1 MEFPRP
7 RDIAK
12 AIGFAAALGA
22 SSAKAEKPLKGSA
35 AAESVTFAAKIKKE
49 KAPLD
54 LVSDMVTFDAKSVEE
69 HNKIVEDNPNG
80 LGKKPTDIISGVKY
94 KIPLVQ
100 IENARDIALKLA
112 VDPNAKSEKTAGFV
126 GLEVDL

>member
-22 SSAKAEKPLKGSA
+22 SSAKAEEPVKGSA
-35 AAESVTFAAKIKKE
+35 AAESASFDATIKKT
-49 KAPLD
+49 PLD
-54 LVSDMVTFDAKSVEE
+54 LVSGVTSFDRESIKK
-69 HNKIVEDNPNG
+69 HDKILEDNPNG
-80 LGKKPTDIISGVKY
+80 LGKKPTDVVPGVKY
-94 KIPLVQ
+94 EIPLVE

-112 VDPNAKSEKTAGFV
+112 VDPNAKPEKTTGFV